1 MKLEIKRFSGQTI
14 YCFSIL
20 LVMATLIVFYG
31 MEKVL
36 IGLRGDGMGTQIMTH
51 LITIVFL
58 IVIWRKVVPFIPLR
72 LGKKGLMKGIL
83 LGWIMIIMSALNVN
97 YPAFIKYGVIIP
109 HPFKVISFLIW
120 MFFIGIFEEFFIRGL
135 VLENMLR
142 KWGSTKKGIYKA
154 AVFSSILFGIAHIC
168 NLIETPQLIIATL
181 TQVFYAI
188 FIGIFFAGVYIRS
201 RNLGSV
207 IIYHTMFDMAHFLS
221 EVFVPL
227 EVMTS
232 AVTITD
238 MTFGAACV
246 NLCLNSVFL
255 ISGLW
260 LLRKAEPFYKEGKPI
275 L

>member
-31 MEKVL
+31 METVL
-36 IGLRGDGMGTQIMTH
+36 IGLRGNGMGTQIMTH

-72 LGKKGLMKGIL
+72 LGRKGLMKGIL

-97 YPAFIKYGVIIP
+97 YPAFIKYGVTIP

-120 MFFIGIFEEFFIRGL
+120 MFLIGIFEEFFIRGL

-154 AVFSSILFGIAHIC
+154 AVFSSILFGVAHIC

-188 FIGIFFAGVYIRS
+188 FIGIFFAGIYIRS
-201 RNLGSV
+201 RNLGVV
-207 IIYHTMFDMAHFLS
+207 IIYHAMFDMAHFLS
-221 EVFVPL
+221 EVFIPL
-227 EVMTS
+227 EVTTS
-232 AVTITD
+232 AMTITD
-238 MTFGAACV
+238 IMRET
-246 NLCLNSVFL
+246 
-255 ISGLW
+255 
-260 LLRKAEPFYKEGKPI
+260 K
-275 L
+275 